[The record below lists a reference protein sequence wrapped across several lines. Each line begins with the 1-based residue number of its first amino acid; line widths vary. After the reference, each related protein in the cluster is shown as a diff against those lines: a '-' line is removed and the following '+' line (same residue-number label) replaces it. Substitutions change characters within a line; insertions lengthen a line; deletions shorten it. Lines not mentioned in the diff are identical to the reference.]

1 MSNFYDSPFGVLY
14 LIPRIYK
21 SVFVSDKL
29 SFSTLLL
36 SNIDAA
42 KLKAIKKKELIFF
55 FVFKFFLTRCIHCS
69 QQFVSINMKFYIKIP
84 LSYES
89 EKPRIKTKFITNNNE
104 YKQ

>member
-1 MSNFYDSPFGVLY
+1 
-14 LIPRIYK
+14 
-21 SVFVSDKL
+21 
-29 SFSTLLL
+29 
-36 SNIDAA
+36 
-42 KLKAIKKKELIFF
+42 LIFF